1 MRRAL
6 AAFGVILTFAV
17 LAAFLYVPGAVDR
30 RLNRVVGAKVPEPS
44 SRARALFASLR
55 VVDLHADS
63 LLWARD
69 LSKRLP
75 QGHVDLPRLVEGNV
89 TLQVFGVVTQAPL
102 GQNFERNDVD
112 APDLVTA
119 LAVLERWSPR
129 AWFSRRARV
138 HQQARVLEKLSEHS
152 DGRLVVVRTAD
163 DLKSFL
169 EERATNPEMVA
180 GLLGVEGA
188 QAIEGRLENVDALFA
203 DGVRMIGL
211 AHFTDNAV
219 AGSSAG
225 ADKQG
230 LTDLGREVVKRMESL
245 GMAVDL
251 AHVSP
256 AAIDDV
262 LAMATEPVVVSHGGL
277 QSVCAGPRNL
287 SDAHVRAIAKT
298 GGVIGIGFFA
308 GTVCGTSPADVAR
321 SIRAAR
327 DLAGIEH
334 VALGSDFDGAVT
346 TAFDATGLASIVD
359 ALQAEGMPDDE
370 IRLVMG
376 ENALR
381 VLGKLLPANTP
392 GT

>member
-6 AAFGVILTFAV
+6 AAFGVILAFAL
-17 LAAFLYVPGAVDR
+17 LAAFLFVPGAVDR

-75 QGHVDLPRLVEGNV
+75 QGHVDLPRLLEGNV

-102 GQNFERNDVD
+102 GQNFEHNDGD

-129 AWFSRRARV
+129 TWFSRRARV

-169 EERATNPEMVA
+169 DERASNPAMVA

-245 GMAVDL
+245 GMAIDL

-262 LAMATEPVVVSHGGL
+262 LAIATEPVVVSHGGL
-277 QSVCAGPRNL
+277 QSVCPGPRNL
-287 SDAHVRAIAKT
+287 SDEHVRAIAKT
-298 GGVIGIGFFA
+298 GGMIGIGFFA
-308 GTVCGTSPADVAR
+308 GTACGTSPADVAR

-327 DLAGIEH
+327 DLAGVEH

-346 TAFDATGLASIVD
+346 TAFDATGLVSIVD

-381 VLGKLLPANTP
+381 VLSRTLP
-392 GT
+392 